1 MSEMLAVQIEIVVG
15 TYIDTVFFDTLSL
28 NILDISEFE
37 SRMHLSKD
45 DQSPQC
51 SCNQSVY
58 C

>member
-45 DQSPQC
+45 DQSRQS